1 MPQMRQLT
9 LVPLADGGALS
20 IGSDWDDAGGD
31 VPVAYHWTPEGA
43 SWKAIQPLNK
53 PRTRFGAIPLRDG
66 RVLVVGGLND
76 ADQSYSSTYVF
87 DPERPSRGW
96 SKVGLLDTART
107 APSVTTL
114 PDGRVLVAGG
124 YFHTGGTAVRPASGA
139 LGSMR
144 GSPPWETSPARRGG
158 ADIDVPP
165 YGYALA
171 TAELFD
177 PATGEWTPTG
187 NLNYAR
193 AGAPAVTL
201 ADGRVLIV
209 GTGEDSLERVAP
221 EAYTTA
227 EIYDPSSGTFALTRP
242 LPAVDLGRFLDLG
255 VDLRDA
261 YLDNG
266 YPGRLVALPD
276 GDALLVGRHHWAKH
290 HADALESFRF
300 DASGASWKATGT
312 PCGAVNYNGPGKM
325 HRTPPPCLIGGFV
338 AGLGD
343 GHVLSA
349 GRAVSSEFPSEPR
362 PAAMYDSASDA
373 WIEQPSLPADY
384 WPMAAVGLS
393 DGTALVVGQTND
405 GPEIALHFI
414 PDP

>member
-1 MPQMRQLT
+1 
-9 LVPLADGGALS
+9 
-20 IGSDWDDAGGD
+20 
-31 VPVAYHWTPEGA
+31 VAYHWTPEGA

-124 YFHTGGTAVRPASGA
+124 YFHTGGTRSPSGVRSARFDAGVAA
-139 LGSMR
+139 LGDIACS
-144 GSPPWETSPARRGG
+144 ARWRRHRRS
-158 ADIDVPP
+158 P

-209 GTGEDSLERVAP
+209 GTGEDSLER
-221 EAYTTA
+221 
-227 EIYDPSSGTFALTRP
+227 SHRRRTR
-242 LPAVDLGRFLDLG
+242 LPR
-255 VDLRDA
+255 
-261 YLDNG
+261 
-266 YPGRLVALPD
+266 
-276 GDALLVGRHHWAKH
+276 
-290 HADALESFRF
+290 S
-300 DASGASWKATGT
+300 T
-312 PCGAVNYNGPGKM
+312 
-325 HRTPPPCLIGGFV
+325 I
-338 AGLGD
+338 
-343 GHVLSA
+343 
-349 GRAVSSEFPSEPR
+349 RAREHSR
-362 PAAMYDSASDA
+362 
-373 WIEQPSLPADY
+373 
-384 WPMAAVGLS
+384 
-393 DGTALVVGQTND
+393 
-405 GPEIALHFI
+405 
-414 PDP
+414 